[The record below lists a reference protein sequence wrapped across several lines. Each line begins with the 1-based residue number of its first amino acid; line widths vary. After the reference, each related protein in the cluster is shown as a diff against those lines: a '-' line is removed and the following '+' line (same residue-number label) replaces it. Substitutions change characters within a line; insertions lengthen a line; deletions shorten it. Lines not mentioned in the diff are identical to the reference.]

1 MSARVLVV
9 DDIEVNVKLLEA
21 KLLSE
26 YYDVLTASNG
36 KAALEIARRDTPDI
50 ILLDVMMPGMDG
62 LEVCRRLKADAR
74 TKYIPVVMVTALS
87 DVADRLRG
95 LDVGADDFLTKPVN
109 DVALFARI
117 RSLIRLKRTM
127 DEWMLREEIHGRL
140 AALPGETLVLSVEAF
155 EPARILLLEDNSLA
169 AGKIAQILAPITQ
182 ILTTVKT
189 NAEAHAEAT
198 AELFDLVIV
207 SMSLDQDDPLRL
219 VSRFRA
225 AGATRQLPILLVAED
240 GDYPRLAKG
249 LDIGANDYVIRPL
262 DRNELIVRA
271 RGQIKRK
278 RLQEE
283 LLHNYKRGM
292 ALALTDGLT
301 GLYNRRYLSAH
312 LETLLAHATGPLK
325 GVSLIMFDIDHFKQ
339 INDTY
344 GHAAGDEVLIEM
356 AKRALGN
363 VRGFDLIARYGGE
376 EFIVVMPESTL
387 ANAAVTAERLRRTV
401 TDKPFVVS
409 ASQGQIEVTIS
420 VGVACCTGDLPKTP
434 AELLKEVDDALYAA
448 KNGGRNIVKVFGEQT
463 TAEAVP
469 TKRDAFVS

>member
-1 MSARVLVV
+1 
-9 DDIEVNVKLLEA
+9 
-21 KLLSE
+21 
-26 YYDVLTASNG
+26 
-36 KAALEIARRDTPDI
+36 
-50 ILLDVMMPGMDG
+50 
-62 LEVCRRLKADAR
+62 
-74 TKYIPVVMVTALS
+74 
-87 DVADRLRG
+87 
-95 LDVGADDFLTKPVN
+95 
-109 DVALFARI
+109 
-117 RSLIRLKRTM
+117 M

-140 AALPGETLVLSVEAF
+140 AALPGDTPVVAVEAF
-155 EPARILLLEDNSLA
+155 EPARILLLEDNSLS
-169 AGKIAQILAPITQ
+169 AGKIAQILAPITET
-182 ILTTVKT
+182 LTTVKT

-198 AELFDLVIV
+198 AGLFDLVIV
-207 SMSLDQDDPLRL
+207 SMSHDQDDPLRL

-225 AGATRQLPILLVAED
+225 AAATRQLPILLVAED

-301 GLYNRRYLSAH
+301 GLYNRRYLNAH
-312 LETLLAHATGPLK
+312 LDTLLAHASGTLK

-344 GHAAGDEVLIEM
+344 GHAVGDEVLIEM

-387 ANAAVTAERLRRTV
+387 PNATVTAERLRRTV
-401 TDKPFVVS
+401 IDKPFIVS
-409 ASQGQIEVTIS
+409 ASQGRIEVTIS
-420 VGVACCTGDLPKTP
+420 VGVACTGDLPKTP

-448 KNGGRNIVKVFGEQT
+448 KNGGRNIVKVFGEQ
-463 TAEAVP
+463 ASIEAVP
-469 TKRDAFVS
+469 TNRDAFVS

>member
-1 MSARVLVV
+1 
-9 DDIEVNVKLLEA
+9 
-21 KLLSE
+21 
-26 YYDVLTASNG
+26 
-36 KAALEIARRDTPDI
+36 
-50 ILLDVMMPGMDG
+50 
-62 LEVCRRLKADAR
+62 
-74 TKYIPVVMVTALS
+74 
-87 DVADRLRG
+87 LRG

-140 AALPGETLVLSVEAF
+140 AALPGETLVVSVEAF

-169 AGKIAQILAPITQ
+169 AGKIAQILAPLTHTF
-182 ILTTVKT
+182 TTVKT

-292 ALALTDGLT
+292 ALALTDELT

-312 LETLLAHATGPLK
+312 LETLLAHATGSLK
-325 GVSLIMFDIDHFKQ
+325 GVSLIMFDIDHFKH
-339 INDTY
+339 INDSY
-344 GHAAGDEVLIEM
+344 GHAAGDEVLIEV

-387 ANAAVTAERLRRTV
+387 PNATVTAERLRRTV

-434 AELLKEVDDALYAA
+434 VELLKEVDDALYAA

-463 TAEAVP
+463 ESEAVP